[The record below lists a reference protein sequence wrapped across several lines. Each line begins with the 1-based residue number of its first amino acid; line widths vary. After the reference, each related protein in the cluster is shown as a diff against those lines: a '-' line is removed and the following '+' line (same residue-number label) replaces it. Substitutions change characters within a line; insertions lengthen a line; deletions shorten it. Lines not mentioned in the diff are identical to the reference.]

1 LSIVWFRADE
11 RTPHRPR
18 GGQGDKVSQ
27 ANHGRTVRREVEAAG
42 VTGDRD
48 KTGKG
53 GSVPDDRPQA
63 DGERSGAADDAR
75 SGAASTSGAS
85 GLSRPRRRLRH
96 PEPHNERYFFLLG
109 LLVVDICVIGL
120 AGAGRWATFSYT
132 PITAATL
139 LLALR
144 TSEARRRTMRIA
156 WAAAGIAVLAS
167 LLVAITGSKHL
178 IGYVYFMLFALL
190 LISPLAIARRIVT
203 SRRVTLRLLVA
214 AICVYLMIGLL
225 FTFVYLGVNG
235 VHPSFFAQGPQKD
248 PSIYLYFSFITMT
261 TVGFGDFTPGSSLP
275 RVLVVFE
282 AMLGQVFL
290 VTAVARLV
298 SLYSSESL
306 EPDDVVH
313 DIEDGG

>member
-1 LSIVWFRADE
+1 M
-11 RTPHRPR
+11 
-18 GGQGDKVSQ
+18 
-27 ANHGRTVRREVEAAG
+27 
-42 VTGDRD
+42 
-48 KTGKG
+48 
-53 GSVPDDRPQA
+53 PDDRPK
-63 DGERSGAADDAR
+63 ADDAR
-75 SGAASTSGAS
+75 LARQTTRARAKRAQAARSGAGGPCAACA
-85 GLSRPRRRLRH
+85 RRAR
-96 PEPHNERYFFLLG
+96 NERYFFLLACS
-109 LLVVDICVIGL
+109 VIDICVIGL

-144 TSEARRRTMRIA
+144 TSEARRRTMQIA
-156 WAAAGIAVLAS
+156 WAAAVIAVLAS
-167 LLVAITGSKHL
+167 LLVVFTGSKHL
-178 IGYVYFMLFALL
+178 NGYVYFMLFALL
-190 LISPLAIARRIVT
+190 VISPAAIARRIVT

-235 VHPSFFAQGPQKD
+235 VHRASSPRVRRRTRR
-248 PSIYLYFSFITMT
+248 SIWYFSFITMT
-261 TVGFGDFTPGSSLP
+261 TVGFGDFTPGEPLP

-298 SLYSSESL
+298 SLYSSESP
-306 EPDDVVH
+306 EPGDGVH